1 MWCIEKASS
10 RIIWNISPSQYVLCM
25 NDAGHAHLFVFDGLY
40 CLLKRQWNF
49 ERAYL
54 IKQNH
59 TPCYD
64 RADWAEAH
72 SKIYYCR

>member
-1 MWCIEKASS
+1 
-10 RIIWNISPSQYVLCM
+10 M